1 MSNLVKLSAVE
12 MREGLLKGDF
22 SATELMQEHLTRIEQ
37 TNPEYNSLVHIT
49 AKRATEKAALADSK
63 IKELGKDSPVFT
75 GIPVTIKDLLA
86 TKGVPTTAA
95 SNILRNFVPPY
106 SATAVSRL
114 RKAGAIL
121 VAKANLDE
129 FAMGSSN
136 ESSVF
141 GPVKNPWD
149 TTRVSGGS
157 SGGSAVSV
165 ALGQSPISLGT
176 DTGGSIR
183 QPAAFC
189 GVLGLKPTYGRVSRY
204 GAIAYASSLDQIGPI
219 ARNTEDIALTL
230 SSISGKDH
238 FDATSMDMPVP
249 NYLSQLRESR
259 DDGIRGMRIGVA
271 KEYFI
276 DGIEPGVEKQVRAAM
291 KTLES
296 LGAQLVDISLPHTP
310 FALATYYI
318 LALAE
323 ASSNLSRYDGVRFGL
338 RSASAKTLRELY
350 EISRA
355 EGFGKEVKKRILLGT
370 HVLSTGYFEA
380 YYTKAQQVR
389 SLIIQDFEKV
399 FEKDCDAIIAPTAP
413 TTAFQIGEHRTS
425 ALQMYLEDVFT
436 VPINLAG
443 LPAISIP
450 CGLDE
455 KNLPVGMQIIGRVFD
470 EASLLTIADQFLKAA
485 PFDSAAKTN

>member
-1 MSNLVKLSAVE
+1 
-12 MREGLLKGDF
+12 
-22 SATELMQEHLTRIEQ
+22 
-37 TNPEYNSLVHIT
+37 
-49 AKRATEKAALADSK
+49 
-63 IKELGKDSPVFT
+63 
-75 GIPVTIKDLLA
+75 
-86 TKGVPTTAA
+86 
-95 SNILRNFVPPY
+95 
-106 SATAVSRL
+106 
-114 RKAGAIL
+114 
-121 VAKANLDE
+121 
-129 FAMGSSN
+129 
-136 ESSVF
+136 
-141 GPVKNPWD
+141 
-149 TTRVSGGS
+149 
-157 SGGSAVSV
+157 
-165 ALGQSPISLGT
+165 
-176 DTGGSIR
+176 
-183 QPAAFC
+183 
-189 GVLGLKPTYGRVSRY
+189 
-204 GAIAYASSLDQIGPI
+204 
-219 ARNTEDIALTL
+219 
-230 SSISGKDH
+230 
-238 FDATSMDMPVP
+238 MDMPVP

-296 LGAQLVDISLPHTP
+296 LGAQLVDISLPHTQY
-310 FALATYYI
+310 ALATYYI

-389 SLIIQDFEKV
+389 SLIIQDFEKA
-399 FEKDCDAIIAPTAP
+399 FEKDCDAIIAPTTP

-455 KNLPVGMQIIGRVFD
+455 KNLFQSACKSSD
-470 EASLLTIADQFLKAA
+470 ASLTKQRCWLSPIN
-485 PFDSAAKTN
+485 S